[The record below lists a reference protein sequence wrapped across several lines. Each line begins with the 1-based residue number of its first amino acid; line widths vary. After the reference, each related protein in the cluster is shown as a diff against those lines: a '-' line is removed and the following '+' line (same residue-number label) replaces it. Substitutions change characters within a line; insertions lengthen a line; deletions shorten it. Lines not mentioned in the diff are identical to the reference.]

1 MARQRPK
8 HVLRKPLRR
17 RLVRA
22 GLAAAAVTALATPAV
37 GVVWPDEA
45 PVAAT
50 PMRTAPAVEIRTSPV
65 PMRVAPI
72 SRSEP
77 RVRLEERPPEVVGHK
92 FATAPLNVRAEPS
105 AKSPLL
111 RVLDR
116 AEKIGVTGETEGV
129 WAEIV
134 IGEKS
139 RWVHKEYLADSKP
152 EPEPETDENGSTDPA
167 AEATPEPEPTPA
179 AEPDPAAPAP
189 AGLSTAPCASGSAVE
204 SGLSSNAVAVHR
216 AVCGAFPQ
224 VTSYGGVRPGDSG
237 EHGTGQALDIMI
249 TGSVGDQIAEWVR
262 ANAAALGV
270 SEVIWSQRIW
280 TVQRSSE
287 GWRYME
293 DRGSLTANHYD
304 HVHVTVY

>member
-139 RWVHKEYLADSKP
+139 RWVHKEYLADNKP
-152 EPEPETDENGSTDPA
+152 EPEPETDEDGSTDPA
-167 AEATPEPEPTPA
+167 AEATPEPEPSPTPTP
-179 AEPDPAAPAP
+179 EPEPTPTENP
-189 AGLSTAPCASGSAVE
+189 GQGS
-204 SGLSSNAVAVHR
+204 
-216 AVCGAFPQ
+216 
-224 VTSYGGVRPGDSG
+224 PGPPPP
-237 EHGTGQALDIMI
+237 
-249 TGSVGDQIAEWVR
+249 
-262 ANAAALGV
+262 
-270 SEVIWSQRIW
+270 
-280 TVQRSSE
+280 
-287 GWRYME
+287 
-293 DRGSLTANHYD
+293 
-304 HVHVTVY
+304 